1 MRLYLCIGAVL
12 LASAVCFPQTTETGA
27 VNKTVLRAKRVLV
40 TTMRGPDADPSR
52 VSVDDQRAVAA
63 VESELRRWKRY
74 EVTRISQDA
83 DIIVAVRKAPGFGI
97 TVGNPRLGSRVPPAV
112 NTPFPETTDSL
123 AVFDAHGLGME
134 APPLW
139 TAAEAGGLNTP
150 DIRLMKKF
158 RKRVEDAEKR
168 P

>member
-1 MRLYLCIGAVL
+1 MRLHLRIGAVL

-27 VNKTVLRAKRVLV
+27 VTGTVLRAKRVLV
-40 TTMRGPDADPSR
+40 TTMRGPDADLSR
-52 VSVDDQRAVAA
+52 ASADDQRAVAA

-74 EVTRISQDA
+74 EVTRTSQDA
-83 DIIVAVRKAPGFGI
+83 DLILAIRKAPGFGI
-97 TVGNPRLGSRVPPAV
+97 TFGNPRPGSRVPPAV
-112 NTPFPETTDSL
+112 NNPLPETTDSL
-123 AVFDAHGLGME
+123 AVFDAHGVGMD

-150 DIRLMKKF
+150 DIKLMKKF
-158 RKRVEDAEKR
+158 RKRVEEAEKR